1 MFYDLNFPFCPFLW
15 SLLVTQWDRY
25 LNPNNWCRSSL
36 WEFTLNSKRLFTYIH
51 SCKILF
57 ITDRVFSGF
66 FAQTVEQLANVRT
79 SLTYKKQYETLQLE
93 GNSLTTSK
101 YFKAHKMVASNKKTT
116 NIASSPS
123 LPAPLPN
130 QTSKP
135 RTPLVES
142 FFNPESKQLK
152 VTSMTINSFQKT
164 NSSIMGSWKF
174 NQKFYYKVI
183 IS

>member
-15 SLLVTQWDRY
+15 SLLVTQWDCY

-123 LPAPLPN
+123 LPAPPLPN
-130 QTSKP
+130 QK
-135 RTPLVES
+135 
-142 FFNPESKQLK
+142 SKQA
-152 VTSMTINSFQKT
+152 
-164 NSSIMGSWKF
+164 
-174 NQKFYYKVI
+174 NQEHPWLNHFLIQNQNNLRWQAWQLTLSRKRI
-183 IS
+183 LP

>member
-1 MFYDLNFPFCPFLW
+1 M
-15 SLLVTQWDRY
+15 
-25 LNPNNWCRSSL
+25 
-36 WEFTLNSKRLFTYIH
+36 NSKRLFTYIH
-51 SCKILF
+51 SCKTLF

-93 GNSLTTSK
+93 GNSLTTNK

-123 LPAPLPN
+123 LPALPPPQPKKQKTNN
-130 QTSKP
+130 QTSKL

-164 NSSIMGSWKF
+164 NSSIMVPESLIKNF
-174 NQKFYYKVI
+174 I
-183 IS
+183 IKLSFPKNLFFRKQN

>member
-1 MFYDLNFPFCPFLW
+1 M
-15 SLLVTQWDRY
+15 
-25 LNPNNWCRSSL
+25 
-36 WEFTLNSKRLFTYIH
+36 
-51 SCKILF
+51 F

-123 LPAPLPN
+123 LPAPPPLSPPLPN

-164 NSSIMGSWKF
+164 NSSIMGS
-174 NQKFYYKVI
+174 
-183 IS
+183 